1 MSVAANP
8 VSVSHIRTTAT
19 SLRRRARAGTPA
31 LAPAAPPR
39 PGSAA
44 SPPAGWRNVWWVSEA
59 RDPLLSIGMFSRRS
73 RLSVKALRL
82 YESSGLLVPA
92 EVNPASGYRRYR
104 ESQLTRARLIVMMR
118 RAGIPL
124 AQVAELIT
132 APGPA
137 AVGLLTAYWADAE
150 SRFAVQRELVDRLR
164 ASLLSGVSSG
174 AGREWDIK
182 QRDVPE
188 QVVLAEKRSL
198 RVTELKKWLPDV
210 LRRLVTLAD
219 QYGGLA
225 GDPYAIYHGEVN
237 EDSDGP
243 VEACAPLRIPD
254 GADGP
259 EGPEGPEGPDGLA
272 IRTEP
277 KHRVAYV
284 TITRAQLEFPQ
295 ILSAFDAVADWI
307 APAGLCQAG
316 PPREIYPRGIDVGAA
331 APGDPVCQIAFPVS
345 NPHLG

>member
-1 MSVAANP
+1 
-8 VSVSHIRTTAT
+8 
-19 SLRRRARAGTPA
+19 
-31 LAPAAPPR
+31 
-39 PGSAA
+39 
-44 SPPAGWRNVWWVSEA
+44 
-59 RDPLLSIGMFSRRS
+59 MFSRRS

-82 YESSGLLVPA
+82 YEASGLLVPA

-124 AQVAELIT
+124 AQVAELIA
-132 APGPA
+132 APGA
-137 AVGLLTAYWADAE
+137 AAADLLTAYWADAE
-150 SRFAVQRELVDRLR
+150 SRFAVQRELVHRLR

-174 AGREWDIK
+174 VGREWDVK

-188 QVVLAEKRSL
+188 QVVLAEKRSQ

-210 LRRLVTLAD
+210 MCRLVTLAD

-243 VEACAPLRIPD
+243 VEACVPVCVPS
-254 GADGP
+254 P
-259 EGPEGPEGPDGLA
+259 EGPEDRKGPEDRERPDGPDGPERPA

-277 KHRVAYV
+277 EHRVAYV

-295 ILSAFDAVADWI
+295 ILSAYDAVADWI
-307 APAGLCQAG
+307 VPAGLCQAG

>member
-1 MSVAANP
+1 MPLNGKAMLGQTGALRAADA
-8 VSVSHIRTTAT
+8 TADAT
-19 SLRRRARAGTPA
+19 AGAGARRRKR
-31 LAPAAPPR
+31 
-39 PGSAA
+39 
-44 SPPAGWRNVWWVSEA
+44 GWRKVWWVSEA
-59 RDPLLSIGMFSRRS
+59 RDPLLSIGMFARRS

-82 YESSGLLVPA
+82 YEASGLLVPA

-124 AQVAELIT
+124 AQVAELT
-132 APGPA
+132 TTPGPA
-137 AVGLLTAYWADAE
+137 AAQLLTAYWADAE

-164 ASLLSGVSSG
+164 LSLLSGVSSG
-174 AGREWDIK
+174 AGYECDIK

-188 QVVLAEKRSL
+188 QVVLVEKRSL

-210 LRRLVTLAD
+210 MRRLATLAAG
-219 QYGGLA
+219 QYGGLS
-225 GDPYAIYHGEVN
+225 GDPYAIFHGEVN

-243 VEACAPLRIPD
+243 VEACIPVPAPPPD
-254 GADGP
+254 GHQT
-259 EGPEGPEGPDGLA
+259 
-272 IRTEP
+272 RTEP
-277 KHRVAYV
+277 AHRVAYV

-307 APAGLCQAG
+307 AAAGLCQAG
-316 PPREIYPRGIDVGAA
+316 PPREIYPRGVDVGAA

-345 NPHLG
+345 TPHLG

>member
-1 MSVAANP
+1 M
-8 VSVSHIRTTAT
+8 
-19 SLRRRARAGTPA
+19 
-31 LAPAAPPR
+31 
-39 PGSAA
+39 
-44 SPPAGWRNVWWVSEA
+44 SEA

-82 YESSGLLVPA
+82 YEASGLLVPA

-137 AVGLLTAYWADAE
+137 AAGLLAAYWADAE

-174 AGREWDIK
+174 AGRECDIR

-210 LRRLVTLAD
+210 MRRLVTLAD

-243 VEACAPLRIPD
+243 VEACAPVRAPEAPDAPD
-254 GADGP
+254 GPDNADGP
-259 EGPEGPEGPDGLA
+259 A

-277 KHRVAYV
+277 RHRVAYV

-295 ILSAFDAVADWI
+295 ILSAYDAVADWI